1 MAKQEEDEITYFV
14 ERNNGQ
20 DQKVTVPA
28 SWKVTFGPQNPGVK
42 GAGPSGEPCLRFY
55 KSANQ
60 QRMVITGV
68 KSFRDMSIVIEEKR
82 TTVKEERY
90 RKADTDGEDKVVVM
104 NASMEEWINP
114 DKPRPASP
122 QYRMIGEPKA
132 VKDEDRMVQAFEN
145 ESED

>member
-1 MAKQEEDEITYFV
+1 MAKQEDDITYFV
-14 ERNNGQ
+14 ERHNGQ

-42 GAGPSGEPCLRFY
+42 GNGPTGEPCLRFY

-82 TTVKEERY
+82 TTVKQESF
-90 RKADTDGEDKVVVM
+90 RKAGPDGADKVVMM
-104 NASMEEWINP
+104 NASMEEWVNP
-114 DKPRPASP
+114 DEPKPVDP
-122 QYRMIGEPKA
+122 QYNLIGEPKIA
-132 VKDEDRMVQAFEN
+132 RDGPQASAFEN
-145 ESED
+145 EA